1 MSNFFTSEIVQ
12 QEVNEVVKLQEEIY
26 YKLPKFS
33 SLQNNDRIKIVDLLE
48 QLLEKQKIL
57 YTRISLSDD
66 PAAKNMKQTFDEQKE
81 MLGIPKSVSA
91 YQVFENM
98 KIIITQYKKQLDQY
112 P

>member
-1 MSNFFTSEIVQ
+1 MSKFFTSEIVR
-12 QEVNEVVKLQEEIY
+12 QEVDEVVKLQEEIY
-26 YKLPKFS
+26 YKLPNFS
-33 SLQNNDRIKIVDLLE
+33 SLQKSDRIKIVDLLE

-66 PAAKNMKQTFDEQKE
+66 PAAKDMKNTFDEQKE

-98 KIIITQYKKQLDQY
+98 KTVITQYKKQIDRN

>member
-1 MSNFFTSEIVQ
+1 MSKFFTSEIVR
-12 QEVNEVVKLQEEIY
+12 QEVDEVVKLQEEIY
-26 YKLPKFS
+26 YKLPNFS
-33 SLQNNDRIKIVDLLE
+33 SLQKSDRIKIVDLLE

-66 PAAKNMKQTFDEQKE
+66 PAAKDMKNTFNEQKE

-98 KIIITQYKKQLDQY
+98 KTVIAQYKKQIDRN

>member
-1 MSNFFTSEIVQ
+1 MSKFFTSEIVR
-12 QEVNEVVKLQEEIY
+12 QEVDEVVKLQEEIY
-26 YKLPKFS
+26 YKLPNFS
-33 SLQNNDRIKIVDLLE
+33 SLQTNDRIKIVDLLE

-66 PAAKNMKQTFDEQKE
+66 PAAKDMKNTFDEQKE

-98 KIIITQYKKQLDQY
+98 KTVITQYKKQIDRN

>member
-1 MSNFFTSEIVQ
+1 MSKFFTSEIVR
-12 QEVNEVVKLQEEIY
+12 QEVDEVVKLQEEIY
-26 YKLPKFS
+26 YKLPNFS
-33 SLQNNDRIKIVDLLE
+33 SLQKSDRIKIVDLLE
-48 QLLEKQKIL
+48 QLLEKQRIL

-66 PAAKNMKQTFDEQKE
+66 PAAKDMKNTFNEQKE

-98 KIIITQYKKQLDQY
+98 KTVITQYKKQIDRN

>member
-1 MSNFFTSEIVQ
+1 MSKFFTSEIVR
-12 QEVNEVVKLQEEIY
+12 QEVDEVVKLQEEIY
-26 YKLPKFS
+26 YKLPNFS
-33 SLQNNDRIKIVDLLE
+33 SLQKSDRIKIVDLLE

-66 PAAKNMKQTFDEQKE
+66 PAAKDMKNTFNEQKE

-98 KIIITQYKKQLDQY
+98 KTIITQYKKQIDRN

>member
-1 MSNFFTSEIVQ
+1 MSNFFASEIVKK
-12 QEVNEVVKLQEEIY
+12 EVEEVARLQGEIY
-26 YKLPKFS
+26 FKLPYFS
-33 SLQNNDRIKIVDLLE
+33 TLGEQDKIKIVDLLE

-66 PAAKNMKQTFDEQKE
+66 PTAKDMKNTFDEQKE

-98 KIIITQYKKQLDQY
+98 QVVISQYKKELDN
-112 P
+112 

>member
-1 MSNFFTSEIVQ
+1 MSKFFTSEIVR
-12 QEVNEVVKLQEEIY
+12 QEVDEVVKLQEEIY
-26 YKLPKFS
+26 YKLPNFS
-33 SLQNNDRIKIVDLLE
+33 SLQTSDRIKIVDLLE

-66 PAAKNMKQTFDEQKE
+66 PAAKDMKNTFNEQKE

-98 KIIITQYKKQLDQY
+98 KTVITQYKKQIDRN

>member
-1 MSNFFTSEIVQ
+1 MSKFFTSEIVR
-12 QEVNEVVKLQEEIY
+12 QEVDEVVNLQHKIY
-26 YKLPKFS
+26 HKLPEFS
-33 SLQNNDRIKIVDLLE
+33 SLGKNDKIELVDLLE
-48 QLLEKQKIL
+48 QLLDKQKIL

-66 PAAKNMKQTFDEQKE
+66 PDAKDMKNSFDEQKE

-98 KIIITQYKKQLDQY
+98 KVVIAQYKNQIDQI